1 MITPQ
6 LYALFLCHRSTTN
19 PKESVVIPSTHTAT
33 TQNKRAET
41 TFINTR
47 YVILSLISQSKQQE
61 IKDTILQVKT
71 QHLKNIHD
79 ISPKLPQPILITKPS
94 IIIHYENYPGHDT

>member
-19 PKESVVIPSTHTAT
+19 PKESVVIPSTHAAT

-41 TFINTR
+41 TFIN
-47 YVILSLISQSKQQE
+47 KG
-61 IKDTILQVKT
+61 TILQVKT

-94 IIIHYENYPGHDT
+94 IIIHYENHPSHST